1 MMAPL
6 ITDVL
11 NFLAK
16 AKHNLSRGMEY
27 LKTFNEVTQIKIE
40 VTQIKILLQTFAKN
54 ILVKQFT
61 KCFEKNT
68 NFLEKSNV

>member
-11 NFLAK
+11 NFPAK

-27 LKTFNEVTQIKIE
+27 LKTFNEVTQIKI
-40 VTQIKILLQTFAKN
+40 LLQTFSEN
-54 ILVKQFT
+54 ILAKQFT